1 MSTHDAPAETGPK
14 KPWFRTPHKLVLAVG
29 IFMGL
34 FTMASGIIPQF
45 THWHATKEPT
55 REVFDGI
62 PGALQVAFYTV
73 IPALLVWGAFAF
85 SNRVRN
91 WERGAPDRRK
101 TTPKNCTSM
110 TSTPAAMARL
120 AAVARCSS

>member
-1 MSTHDAPAETGPK
+1 MSAHDTPATDAGPS
-14 KPWFRTPHKLVLAVG
+14 KPWYRTPHKIVLAVG

-45 THWHATKEPT
+45 THWHGTSEIS

-73 IPALLVWGAFAF
+73 IPVLLVWGAFAF
-85 SNRVRN
+85 SNRVKN
-91 WERGAPDRRK
+91 WERGAPDRRR
-101 TTPKNCTSM
+101 TTPKNVKN
-110 TSTPAAMARL
+110 RL
-120 AAVARCSS
+120 RDFRAGAYMQT